1 MNNIHNKMEEIK
13 REFSIF
19 EDSREKYIYLVDI
32 AKKSSGISPEER
44 NDNNKVYEQIHDRW
58 QVGVSVTT
66 SDKFEH

>member
-32 AKKSSGISPEER
+32 AKKSSGISPNER
-44 NDNNKVYEQIHDRW
+44 NDDNKVCLLY
-58 QVGVSVTT
+58 T
-66 SDKFEH
+66 SPSHRDKRQSSRPSYA